1 MMDKERFAAIVA
13 AYGADPGRWPERE
26 RHAAQAY
33 ARAHAD
39 ECAALL
45 AEARALDAA
54 LAAAPAHQPS
64 DLLTARVM
72 AAHRAGLRAGLIH
85 GPRRAAL
92 ALAACAAMGVLI
104 GFGGARLAPVASPSD
119 GAEEMLAAVFGG
131 GEDPFALFG
140 VGG

>member
-1 MMDKERFAAIVA
+1 MMDQKRFAAIVA
-13 AYGADPGRWPERE
+13 AYGADPRRWPDAERADAQTF
-26 RHAAQAY
+26 AA
-33 ARAHAD
+33 AHA
-39 ECAALL
+39 EASAPLL
-45 AEARALDAA
+45 AQARALDQA
-54 LAAAPAHQPS
+54 LEGAPIHAPS

-92 ALAACAAMGVLI
+92 SLAACAAMGVLI

-131 GEDPFALFG
+131 GEDPFALLG